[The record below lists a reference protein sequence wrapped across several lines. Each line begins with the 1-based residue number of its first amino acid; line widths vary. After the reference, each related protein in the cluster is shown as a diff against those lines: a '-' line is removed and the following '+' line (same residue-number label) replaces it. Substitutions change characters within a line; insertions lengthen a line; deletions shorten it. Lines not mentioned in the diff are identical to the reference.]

1 MIHAP
6 TRPVVVLR
14 PLSTCSSWSWSD
26 RSTAPRPKRRRSTS
40 SRGSRWTTVRSWRPC
55 RSTHNAPL
63 TSSSGPCRRSAKTLY
78 LIYTFICVFTG
89 AARENGEI
97 TSVYIRLSH
106 LHQQFMF
113 HEHPVTVND
122 ECCHLVAKACSQHDL
137 DRKCRHSGG
146 ERMLFRFVG

>member
-6 TRPVVVLR
+6 TRPLVVLR
-14 PLSTCSSWSWSD
+14 PSSTCSSWSWSD

-63 TSSSGPCRRSAKTLY
+63 TSSSGPCRRSAKTLNLHVY
-78 LIYTFICVFTG
+78 LCFHRRCVY
-89 AARENGEI
+89 
-97 TSVYIRLSH
+97 VRLSH